1 MLKDRTTITAMVDQK
16 FLIKLV
22 NSRAMVVKMMAV
34 CLVLAANLLLDKN
47 CKPEKIKTS
56 LTRNLLT
63 LES

>member
-1 MLKDRTTITAMVDQK
+1 MVDQK